1 MGRTTGTTGID
12 DVARAAGV
20 SASTVSRVMNG
31 RAGVD
36 AALAERVR
44 TAASSLGYRP
54 NPLARSLVLGRT
66 QTIAVVVPD
75 LANPTFQGMLR
86 GVTLAAARD
95 GYRVLVADTSE
106 DAAAEE
112 AIVRETRQRCDA
124 VVLCSP
130 RMPSDV
136 LIAAVA
142 ALDPVVVINRE
153 VPGIPGVSADYR
165 VGIVELLEHLATLGH
180 RRLVYAAGSP
190 SSASD
195 AARRAGLADFALA
208 RPDVEVLTVEAGATF
223 GDGAAAASVV
233 VESGATGV
241 VAFNDLVAM
250 GVLASLAAQG
260 IAVPAEVSV
269 VGFDDIPFAAFT
281 TPALTTAAVP
291 VGELGELAWR
301 RLAARFEG
309 KEPEGDVMLRPEL
322 RVRAS
327 SGPVRA
333 VVSPPA
339 GAGVER
345 S

>member
-1 MGRTTGTTGID
+1 MTGITGID

-36 AALAERVR
+36 AALVERVR
-44 TAASSLGYRP
+44 TAATALGYRP

-106 DAAAEE
+106 DVAAEE
-112 AIVRETRQRCDA
+112 AIVRETRRRCDA

-130 RMPSDV
+130 RMPTDV
-136 LIAAVA
+136 LTAAVA
-142 ALDPVVVINRE
+142 ALDPVVVINRS

-165 VGIVELLEHLATLGH
+165 AGIVDLLEHLAALGH
-180 RRLVYAAGSP
+180 RRLVYVAGSP

-195 AARRAGLADFALA
+195 AARRAGVAAFAQA
-208 RPDVEVLTVEAGATF
+208 RPDVEVRTVEAGATF

-233 VESGATGV
+233 IDSGATGV

-250 GVLASLAAQG
+250 GLLASLAARG
-260 IAVPAEVSV
+260 VAVPAEMSV

-291 VGELGELAWR
+291 VGELGELAWG
-301 RLAARFEG
+301 RLAARFAGE
-309 KEPEGDVMLRPEL
+309 EPEGDVVLRPEL
-322 RVRAS
+322 RVRES
-327 SGPVRA
+327 SGP
-333 VVSPPA
+333 PPA
-339 GAGVER
+339 AVGRTARAARTGR